1 MPGANQVFECPPSL
15 KKFFPP
21 IHLEKFLTTLFQ
33 SFLHFSQ
40 FYKSFSDVFTYHLQ
54 KFLTTFF
61 LLIYT
66 HLCLH
71 FLISFWMPPHPG
83 CPGPSL
89 FFSEFLS
96 IYP

>member
-54 KFLTTFF
+54 KFMTTFCF
-61 LLIYT
+61 T
-66 HLCLH
+66 HLH
-71 FLISFWMPPHPG
+71 TFMPSFLNFFLDAPHPG